1 MKIALLFPTFVA
13 ALGGLLFGY
22 DFMVMKSAMQFL
34 IIEFRMTPAMQEWT
48 VRFELIGCIFGA
60 LIIGRQGD
68 FYGRRTMLM
77 LLAFLFLISAIGS
90 GVINNFM
97 SFLVLR
103 FIAGVTV
110 GGLSVLSPV
119 YIAEISPP
127 NLRGRLV
134 AAFPLAIVIG
144 IIAALLSEIYFMD
157 TGANNWRFMLI
168 AGAVPALL
176 FFLLLF
182 FIPESLR
189 WLMQKG
195 YEREA
200 RFIIRKINPNVD
212 KDQVIQEIKDSID
225 IDIMAR
231 HIYLFKQPYLRVVLM
246 GIVIAMLYQFTGI
259 NTIINYAAG
268 ISKSDGISTHIL
280 HYTMVIIGLTNL
292 VFTIIAMFYID
303 KIGRKKLLHFGSI
316 GMAICLSLLAIHFIT
331 GIQPGYLL
339 VLLLIGFIGFFA
351 GSQGVVFWVVLS
363 EMFPYN
369 IRTRGASLVLFS
381 FWAFNIITLS
391 LFSYI
396 DIHLGIG
403 TAFALCAIVTF
414 CGYFI
419 VRKFLYETN
428 GKSLEEMEIDLMK
441 KTPMVRES

>member
-22 DFMVMKSAMQFL
+22 DFMVVKSAMQFF
-34 IIEFRMTPAMQEWT
+34 IMEFRLTPAMQEWT
-48 VRFELIGCIFGA
+48 VRSELIGCIFGA

-77 LLAFLFLISAIGS
+77 LLAFLFLVSAIGS

-103 FIAGVTV
+103 FIAGIAV
-110 GGLSVLSPV
+110 GGLSVLSPI
-119 YIAEISPP
+119 YISEISPP
-127 NLRGRLV
+127 GLRGRLV

-144 IIAALLSEIYFMD
+144 ILAALISEAFFMD

-182 FIPESLR
+182 FIPESPR

-195 YEREA
+195 FERES
-200 RFIIRKINPNVD
+200 RYIIYKLNPQVNR
-212 KDQVIQEIKDSID
+212 DQVSQEIQDSIN

-231 HIYLFKQPYLRVVLM
+231 HAYLFQQPYLRVVLI

-259 NTIINYAAG
+259 NTLLNYASD
-268 ISKSDGISTHIL
+268 ISRSDGISANIL
-280 HYTMVIIGLTNL
+280 HYAMVIIGLTNL
-292 VFTIIAMFYID
+292 VFTIIAISYID
-303 KIGRKKLLHFGSI
+303 KIGRKKLLLIGSI
-316 GMAICLSLLAIHFIT
+316 GMAITLSIFAILFIARL
-331 GIQPGYLL
+331 QPDYLL
-339 VLLLIGFIGFFA
+339 VLLLIGFTGFFA
-351 GSQGVVFWVVLS
+351 ASQGVVIWVLLS

-381 FWAFNIITLS
+381 FWLFNIITIS
-391 LFSYI
+391 LFPYI
-396 DIHLGIG
+396 GMQLGIG
-403 TAFALCAIVTF
+403 TVFVLCAIVTF
-414 CGYFI
+414 AGYFFI
-419 VRKFLYETN
+419 RKYLIETK
-428 GKSLEEMEIDLMK
+428 GKSLEGMEIDLMK
-441 KTPMVRES
+441 KTPEFK